1 MLMFRWEDSSAF
13 WILWILPI
21 LAGVVYWTYVKQ
33 KKQRSAFATDDLFQ
47 KLTQNKTKKFQKTIL
62 LGVALFFLILAW
74 INPQYGLKKE
84 KQKVEKSD
92 IMIALDI
99 SNSMNATDISP
110 SRMEKAKRLIS
121 EIIRARKGD
130 QMGLILFA
138 GGAYLQMPLTSDYA
152 AAELFAKTA
161 NPGMAGT
168 QGTAIGEAIDLA
180 MRSVKDDHQRA
191 LIILSDGE
199 DHDDDAVSQAGKAA
213 DAGWNV
219 FTVGVGSTEGAFV
232 PVINEGRE
240 EYKMDEEGNPVKSAI
255 NESLLTEIADQGKG
269 QYYRLDDNIEAII
282 VDINTQLEKMS
293 KRAVEI
299 KSFTEY
305 RSFYQYFLAIGLVL
319 IMVYFFHD
327 FKEKAL

>member
-1 MLMFRWEDSSAF
+1 MWMFRWENSTGF
-13 WILWILPI
+13 LILWILPVI
-21 LAGVVYWTYVKQ
+21 AGLVYWAYKKQ
-33 KKQRSAFATDDLFQ
+33 KSQRDTFAKADLYE
-47 KLTQNKTKKFQKTIL
+47 KLIQNKTYPFKKSLTF
-62 LGVALFFLILAW
+62 GVALIFLILAW
-74 INPQYGLKKE
+74 INPQYGMKKE

-130 QMGLILFA
+130 QLGLILFA

-168 QGTAIGEAIDLA
+168 QGTAISEAISLA

-191 LIILSDGE
+191 LIVLSDGE
-199 DHDDDAVSQAGKAA
+199 DHDDDAVSQAEKAA
-213 DAGWNV
+213 DADWNI
-219 FTVGVGSTEGAFV
+219 FTVGVGTPEGALI

-240 EYKMDEEGNPVKSAI
+240 EYKMDDEGNPVKSAI
-255 NESLLTEIADQGKG
+255 NEGLLTQIASEGKG
-269 QYYRLDDNIEAII
+269 QYYRLDDNIEDII
-282 VDINTQLEKMS
+282 ADLNTQLEKMS
-293 KRAVEI
+293 KRAIEI

-305 RSFYQYFLAIGLVL
+305 RSFYQYFLAVALTL
-319 IMVYFFHD
+319 LMVYFFHD
-327 FKEKAL
+327 FKEKTL

>member
-21 LAGVVYWTYVKQ
+21 LAGLMYWTYVKQ
-33 KKQRSAFATDDLFQ
+33 KKQKSSFAKDDLFQ

-110 SRMEKAKRLIS
+110 SRMEKAKKLIS

-232 PVINEGRE
+232 PVINDGRE

-282 VDINTQLEKMS
+282 ADINTQLEKMS

-305 RSFYQYFLAIGLVL
+305 RSFYQYFLAIGFVL

>member
-1 MLMFRWEDSSAF
+1 MWMFRWEDSTGF
-13 WILWILPI
+13 YILWVLP
-21 LAGVVYWTYVKQ
+21 LVVAWMWWTYRKQ
-33 KKQRSAFATDDLFQ
+33 KSQRATFASNHLFE
-47 KLTQNKTKKFQKTIL
+47 KLIRHKTQTLKKPL
-62 LGVALFFLILAW
+62 ALGFALFFLILAW

-130 QMGLILFA
+130 QLGLILFA

-180 MRSVKDDHQRA
+180 TRSVKDDHQRA
-191 LIILSDGE
+191 LIIFSDGE
-199 DHDDDAVSQAGKAA
+199 DHDDDALSKAGKAA
-213 DAGWNV
+213 DAGWNI
-219 FTVGVGSTEGAFV
+219 FTIGVGTTEGAFV
-232 PVINEGRE
+232 PVVNEGRE
-240 EYKMDEEGNPVKSAI
+240 EYKMDDEGNPVKSAI
-255 NESLLTEIADQGKG
+255 NESLLTDIADKGKG
-269 QYYRLDDNIEAII
+269 QYYRLDDNIPDI
-282 VDINTQLEKMS
+282 VADVNTQLEKMS
-293 KRAVEI
+293 KRTVEI

-305 RSFYQYFLAIGLVL
+305 RSFYQYFLAIALL
-319 IMVYFFHD
+319 LLMVYFFHD
-327 FKEKAL
+327 FKVKTI

>member
-1 MLMFRWEDSSAF
+1 MLMFRWEDSTGF
-13 WILWILPI
+13 FILWILPL
-21 LAGVVYWTYVKQ
+21 LAGLVFWAYKKQ
-33 KKQRSAFATDDLFQ
+33 KLQRSIFAKEQLFE
-47 KLTQNKTKKFQKTIL
+47 KLIQNKTNELQKTLIL
-62 LGVALFFLILAW
+62 GCALLFVILAW
-74 INPQYGLKKE
+74 INPQFGLKKE

-130 QMGLILFA
+130 QLGLILFA

-168 QGTAIGEAIDLA
+168 QGTAIHEAIDLA

-199 DHDDDAVSQAGKAA
+199 DHDDDAVSQASKAA

-240 EYKMDEEGNPVKSAI
+240 EYKMDEDGNPVKSAI
-255 NESLLTEIADQGKG
+255 NEALLTEIANQGKG
-269 QYYRLDDNIEAII
+269 QYYKLDDNIEEII
-282 VDINTQLEKMS
+282 ADINTQLEKMS